1 MLQPLLLGPARNNQL
16 KKPLLIIAV
25 TDGAP
30 GGEDRNTLV
39 RVLVNASRFLKQTRY
54 GPDAMSVQLAQ
65 IGNDL
70 KARAF
75 LEEIDSHA
83 EVGDLV
89 DCTSLS
95 PPFSLFVFSLSF
107 RAVSLSLCVC
117 SAPERAHGIDTV
129 EGARG
134 S

>member
-1 MLQPLLLGPARNNQL
+1 MDLQALDQKVLQPLLLGPARNNQL
-16 KKPLLIIAV
+16 QKPLLIIAV

-65 IGNDL
+65 IGNDM

-75 LEEIDSHA
+75 LEEIDSHP

-89 DCTSLS
+89 DCTSCVFF
-95 PPFSLFVFSLSF
+95 FSSAFLLLFLPRPHSF
-107 RAVSLSLCVC
+107 PYVWPAL
-117 SAPERAHGIDTV
+117 
-129 EGARG
+129 EG
-134 S
+134 SYYL